1 LWIVKPEI
9 GYNPR
14 MKKAN
19 QKSKSTV
26 RHTRAI
32 QADRQKRPL
41 VDNLTAEIEALFHS
55 LVHPL
60 TLLQCDLFRQMG
72 LRERT
77 LTLPVMMALLL
88 SAVWRQIAA
97 VNELARLIRDEAVL
111 WEEPKQ
117 VSQQALSERFNTLPA
132 ILFLNILNL
141 LLPLMQQRWQERERP
156 LAPEIAWAQAR
167 FTTCLIADGST
178 LDALIRKVGLLR
190 DLESH
195 PLAGKMTA
203 LLHLGSQLPDKIWFD
218 AKATSHDQSFWEAI
232 LTHIQTGSLFLFDL
246 GYTNF
251 TRFRQ
256 LTEKGVTFIT
266 RAKSNLKYEVVQ
278 VLVKTPVFRD
288 TIVWIGTG
296 DERQQVRLVEVLYGN
311 IWRRFLT
318 NELDPEQ
325 LPARYLVA
333 LYYRRWTIER
343 AYATIKRLL
352 GLAYFWCGSQNA
364 VELQLWSTWIVYTVL
379 IDLCDEV
386 AGLLKLPFERI
397 SVEMVFRSIYYYTK
411 AVERGDVRPLPEYL
425 ADRSA
430 DLGIVKRKRKNDVS
444 VFDSWPLTIASNP

>member
-1 LWIVKPEI
+1 
-9 GYNPR
+9 
-14 MKKAN
+14 
-19 QKSKSTV
+19 
-26 RHTRAI
+26 
-32 QADRQKRPL
+32 
-41 VDNLTAEIEALFHS
+41 
-55 LVHPL
+55 
-60 TLLQCDLFRQMG
+60 MG

-97 VNELARLIRDEAVL
+97 VNELACLVRNEAIL
-111 WEEPKQ
+111 WADSKK

-132 ILFLNILNL
+132 ILFLNVLNQF
-141 LLPLMQQRWQERERP
+141 LPLMQQRWEKRVRP
-156 LAPEIAWAQAR
+156 LATEIAWAQAR
-167 FTTCLIADGST
+167 FATCLIVDGST

-190 DLESH
+190 DLENH

-218 AKATSHDQSFWEAI
+218 AQATKHDQSFWELI
-232 LTHIQTGSLFLFDL
+232 LAHIQTGSLLLFDL

-266 RAKSNLKYEVVQ
+266 RAKSNLKYDVAY

-288 TIVWIGTG
+288 TVVWIGAG
-296 DERQQVRLVEVLYGN
+296 DDRQQVRLVEVLYGTT
-311 IWRRFLT
+311 WRRFLT

-343 AYATIKRLL
+343 AYATVKRLL

-364 VELQLWSTWIVYTVL
+364 VELQLWSTWIVYAVL
-379 IDLCDEV
+379 MDLCDEV
-386 AGLLKLPFERI
+386 AGLLKLPLERI

-411 AVERGDVRPLPEYL
+411 AVERGDDRSLPAYL
-425 ADRSA
+425 ADRAA
-430 DLGIVKRKRKNDVS
+430 DLRIVKRKRKNQTS
-444 VFDSWPLTIASNP
+444 VFESWPLTIASNP

>member
-1 LWIVKPEI
+1 
-9 GYNPR
+9 
-14 MKKAN
+14 MKKTD

-41 VDNLTAEIEALFHS
+41 VDNLTAEVEALFHS
-55 LVHPL
+55 LVQPL

-97 VNELARLIRDEAVL
+97 VNELARLIRNEAVL
-111 WEEPKQ
+111 WEEPKR
-117 VSQQALSERFNTLPA
+117 VSQQALAERFNTLPA
-132 ILFLNILNL
+132 ILFLNVLNL

-156 LAPEIAWAQAR
+156 LPPEIAWAQAH
-167 FTTCLIADGST
+167 FTACLIVDGST
-178 LDALIRKVGLLR
+178 LDALIRKVGLLN

-203 LLHLGSQLPDKIWFD
+203 LLHLGSQLPNKIWFD
-218 AKATSHDQSFWEAI
+218 AKATNHDQSFWATI
-232 LTHIQTGSLFLFDL
+232 IAHLPAGSLLMFDL

-251 TRFRQ
+251 IRFRQ
-256 LTEKGVTFIT
+256 LTAKGVTFIT
-266 RAKSNLKYEVVQ
+266 RAKSNLKYEAAQ
-278 VLVKTPVFRD
+278 VLVKTPVLRD

-296 DERQQVRLVEVLYGN
+296 DDRQQVRLVEVLYGN
-311 IWRRFLT
+311 TWRRFLT

-386 AGLLKLPFERI
+386 AGLLRLPFERI

-411 AVERGDVRPLPEYL
+411 AVERGDVRSLPRYL
-425 ADRSA
+425 ADRSTY
-430 DLGIVKRKRKNDVS
+430 LGIVKRKRKNETS
-444 VFDSWPLTIASNP
+444 VFESWALTIASDP

>member
-1 LWIVKPEI
+1 
-9 GYNPR
+9 
-14 MKKAN
+14 MKKIN

-32 QADRQKRPL
+32 QVDRQKRPL
-41 VDNLTAEIEALFHS
+41 VDNLAAEVEALFHS

-97 VNELARLIRDEAVL
+97 VNELARLVRDEAVL
-111 WEEPKQ
+111 WEEPRK

-132 ILFLNILNL
+132 ILFLNVLNQ
-141 LLPLMQQRWQERERP
+141 LLPLMQQRWGKRERP
-156 LAPEIAWAQAR
+156 LPSETAWAQAR
-167 FTTCLIADGST
+167 FVACLIVDGST

-218 AKATSHDQSFWEAI
+218 PKATSHDQSFWEAI
-232 LTHIQTGSLFLFDL
+232 LAHIQTGSLLMFDL

-256 LTEKGVTFIT
+256 LTQKGITFIT

-278 VLVKTPVFRD
+278 SLVKTPVFRD
-288 TIVWIGTG
+288 TVVWIGTG
-296 DERQQVRLVEVLYGN
+296 DDRQQVRLVEVLYGN
-311 IWRRFLT
+311 SWRRFLT

-343 AYATIKRLL
+343 AYATSKRLL

-411 AVERGDVRPLPEYL
+411 AVQRGDDRPLPEYL

-430 DLGIVKRKRKNDVS
+430 DLGVVKRKRKNETS
-444 VFDSWPLTIASNP
+444 VFESWPLTIASNP

>member
-1 LWIVKPEI
+1 MTKTT
-9 GYNPR
+9 
-14 MKKAN
+14 
-19 QKSKSTV
+19 QKSRSTV

-41 VDNLTAEIEALFHS
+41 VDNLTDDVEALFRS

-60 TLLQCDLFRQMG
+60 TMMQCEVFRQMG

-97 VNELARLIRDEAVL
+97 VNELVRLIRDEAIL
-111 WEEPKQ
+111 WEEPKK
-117 VSQQALSERFNTLPA
+117 VSQQALAERFNTLPA
-132 ILFLNILNL
+132 ILFLNVLNQF
-141 LLPLMQQRWQERERP
+141 LPLMQQRWQKRERP
-156 LAPEIAWAQAR
+156 LPPEIAWAQAR

-203 LLHLGSQLPDKIWFD
+203 LLHLGSQLPDKIWFE
-218 AKATSHDQSFWEAI
+218 AKATRHDQSFWEAI
-232 LTHIQTGSLFLFDL
+232 LAHIQAGSLLLFDL

-251 TRFRQ
+251 TRFGQ
-256 LTEKGVTFIT
+256 LTQKGVTFIT
-266 RAKSNLKYEVVQ
+266 RAKSNLKYEGAQ

-288 TIVWIGTG
+288 TIVWIGAG
-296 DERQQVRLVEVLYGN
+296 DDRQQVRLIEVLYGN
-311 IWRRFLT
+311 TWRRFLT
-318 NELDPEQ
+318 NELNPEQ
-325 LPARYLVA
+325 LSARYLVA

-397 SVEMVFRSIYYYTK
+397 SVEMLFRSIYYYTK
-411 AVERGDVRPLPEYL
+411 AVERGDGRPLPEYL

-430 DLGIVKRKRKNDVS
+430 DLGIVKRKRKNEMS
-444 VFDSWPLTIASNP
+444 VFESWPLTIASNP

>member
-1 LWIVKPEI
+1 
-9 GYNPR
+9 
-14 MKKAN
+14 MKKTD

-41 VDNLTAEIEALFHS
+41 VDNLTAEVEALFHS
-55 LVHPL
+55 LVQPL

-97 VNELARLIRDEAVL
+97 VNELARLIRNEAVL
-111 WEEPKQ
+111 WEEPKR
-117 VSQQALSERFNTLPA
+117 VSQQALAERFNTLPA
-132 ILFLNILNL
+132 ILFLNVLNL

-156 LAPEIAWAQAR
+156 LPPEIAWAQAH
-167 FTTCLIADGST
+167 FTACLIVDGST
-178 LDALIRKVGLLR
+178 LDALIRKVGLLK

-203 LLHLGSQLPDKIWFD
+203 LLHLGSQLPNKIWFD
-218 AKATSHDQSFWEAI
+218 AKATNHDQSFWATI
-232 LTHIQTGSLFLFDL
+232 IAHLPAGSLLMFDL

-251 TRFRQ
+251 IRFRQ
-256 LTEKGVTFIT
+256 LTAKGVTFIT
-266 RAKSNLKYEVVQ
+266 RAKSNLKYEAAQ
-278 VLVKTPVFRD
+278 VLVKTPVLRD

-296 DERQQVRLVEVLYGN
+296 DDRQQVRLVEVLYGN
-311 IWRRFLT
+311 TWRRFLT

-386 AGLLKLPFERI
+386 AGLLRLPFERI

-411 AVERGDVRPLPEYL
+411 AVERGDVRSLPRYL
-425 ADRSA
+425 ADRSTN
-430 DLGIVKRKRKNDVS
+430 LGIVKRKRKNETS
-444 VFDSWPLTIASNP
+444 VFESWALTIASDP

>member
-1 LWIVKPEI
+1 
-9 GYNPR
+9 
-14 MKKAN
+14 
-19 QKSKSTV
+19 
-26 RHTRAI
+26 
-32 QADRQKRPL
+32 
-41 VDNLTAEIEALFHS
+41 
-55 LVHPL
+55 
-60 TLLQCDLFRQMG
+60 MG

-97 VNELARLIRDEAVL
+97 VNELVRLVRDEAVL
-111 WEEPKQ
+111 WEEPKK

-132 ILFLNILNL
+132 ILFLNVLNQ
-141 LLPLMQQRWQERERP
+141 LLPLMQQRWEKREQP
-156 LAPEIAWAQAR
+156 LPLEIAWAQAR
-167 FTTCLIADGST
+167 FTACQIVDGST
-178 LDALIRKVGLLR
+178 LDALVRKVGLLR
-190 DLESH
+190 DRESH

-218 AKATSHDQSFWEAI
+218 MKATSHDQSFWEAI
-232 LTHIQTGSLFLFDL
+232 VAHIQAGSLLLFDL

-251 TRFRQ
+251 PRFGQ
-256 LTEKGVTFIT
+256 LTQKGVTFIT
-266 RAKSNLKYEVVQ
+266 RAKRNLKYEVAQ
-278 VLVKTPVFRD
+278 VLVNTPVLRD
-288 TIVWIGTG
+288 TIVWIDSG
-296 DERQQVRLVEVLYGN
+296 DDRQQVRLVEVLYGN
-311 IWRRFLT
+311 TWRRFLT

-379 IDLCDEV
+379 VDLCDEV

-411 AVERGDVRPLPEYL
+411 AVERGDTRSLPEYL

-430 DLGIVKRKRKNDVS
+430 DLGVVKRKRKNETT
-444 VFDSWPLTIASNP
+444 VFESWPLTIASNP

>member
-1 LWIVKPEI
+1 
-9 GYNPR
+9 
-14 MKKAN
+14 MKKTN

-41 VDNLTAEIEALFHS
+41 VDNLTAEVEALFHS

-111 WEEPKQ
+111 WEDPKQ

-141 LLPLMQQRWQERERP
+141 LLPLMQQRWQERQRP
-156 LAPEIAWAQAR
+156 LPPEIAWAQAR
-167 FTTCLIADGST
+167 FTACLIVDGST
-178 LDALIRKVGLLR
+178 LDALVRKVGLLR

-203 LLHLGSQLPDKIWFD
+203 LLHLGSQLPDKIWFE

-232 LTHIQTGSLFLFDL
+232 LAHIQAGSLFLFDL

-266 RAKSNLKYEVVQ
+266 RAKSNLKYEVAQ

-296 DERQQVRLVEVLYGN
+296 DERQQMRLVEVLYGN
-311 IWRRFLT
+311 TWRRFLT

-397 SVEMVFRSIYYYTK
+397 SVEMVFRSTYYYTK
-411 AVERGDVRPLPEYL
+411 AVERGDTRSMPEYL
-425 ADRSA
+425 AARSTE
-430 DLGIVKRKRKNDVS
+430 LGIVKRRRKNETS
-444 VFDSWPLTIASNP
+444 VFESWPLTIASNP

>member
-1 LWIVKPEI
+1 
-9 GYNPR
+9 

-32 QADRQKRPL
+32 QVDRQKRPL

-72 LRERT
+72 LRQRT

-111 WEEPKQ
+111 WEDPKQ

-132 ILFLNILNL
+132 ILFLNVLNE
-141 LLPLMQQRWQERERP
+141 LLPLMQQRWKKRERP
-156 LAPEIAWAQAR
+156 LSPEIAWAEAR
-167 FTTCLIADGST
+167 FSACLIADGST

-190 DLESH
+190 DLENH

-203 LLHLGSQLPDKIWFD
+203 LLHLGSQLPGKIWFD
-218 AKATSHDQSFWEAI
+218 AKATKHDQHFWEAI
-232 LTHIQTGSLFLFDL
+232 IAHIQTGSLLLFDL
-246 GYTNF
+246 GYPNF

-256 LTEKGVTFIT
+256 LTDKKVTFIT
-266 RAKSNLKYEVVQ
+266 RAKSNLKFEVAIA
-278 VLVKTPVFRD
+278 LTNTSVFRD
-288 TIVWIGTG
+288 RIVWIGSG
-296 DERQQVRLVEVLYGN
+296 DDRQQVRLVEVLYGN
-311 IWRRFLT
+311 TWRRFLT

-325 LPARYLVA
+325 LSARYLVA

-397 SVEMVFRSIYYYTK
+397 SVEMVFRSTYYYTK
-411 AVERGDVRPLPEYL
+411 AVERGDTRSMSQYL
-425 ADRSA
+425 ADRA
-430 DLGIVKRKRKNDVS
+430 TDLGVVKRKRKNETS
-444 VFDSWPLTIASNP
+444 VFELWPLTIASNP

>member
-1 LWIVKPEI
+1 
-9 GYNPR
+9 

-32 QADRQKRPL
+32 QTDRQKRPL
-41 VDNLTAEIEALFHS
+41 VDNLTAEVEALFRQM
-55 LVHPL
+55 VHPL
-60 TLLQCDLFRQMG
+60 TLRQCDLFRQMG

-88 SAVWRQIAA
+88 SAVWRQIPS

-132 ILFLNILNL
+132 TLFLHVLNQ
-141 LLPLMQQRWQERERP
+141 LLPLMQQRWEQRARP
-156 LAPEIAWAQAR
+156 LPPEIAWAQEQ
-167 FTTCLIADGST
+167 FTACQIIDGST
-178 LDALIRKVGLLR
+178 LDALMRKVGLLR
-190 DLESH
+190 DQESH

-218 AKATSHDQSFWEAI
+218 AKATSHDQSFWEVI
-232 LTHIQTGSLFLFDL
+232 LAHIQAGSLLLFDL

-251 TRFRQ
+251 TCFGQ
-256 LTEKGVTFIT
+256 LTEKRVTFIT

-278 VLVKTPVFRD
+278 VLVQTPVFRD
-288 TIVWIGTG
+288 TIIWIGTG
-296 DERQQVRLVEVLYGN
+296 DDRQQVRLVEVLYGKS
-311 IWRRFLT
+311 WRRFLT
-318 NELDPEQ
+318 NELDPEL

-397 SVEMVFRSIYYYTK
+397 SVEMVFRSTYYYTK
-411 AVERGDVRPLPEYL
+411 AVERGDARSMPQYL
-425 ADRSA
+425 ADRST
-430 DLGIVKRKRKNDVS
+430 DLGVVKRRRKNESS
-444 VFDSWPLTIASNP
+444 VFESWPLTIASNP

>member
-1 LWIVKPEI
+1 
-9 GYNPR
+9 
-14 MKKAN
+14 MKKA
-19 QKSKSTV
+19 KSASKSTV

-41 VDNLTAEIEALFHS
+41 VDNLTADVEALFRS

-60 TLLQCDLFRQMG
+60 TLSQCHLFRQMG

-111 WEEPKQ
+111 WEEPRQ
-117 VSQQALSERFNTLPA
+117 VSQQALAERFNTLPA
-132 ILFLNILNL
+132 VLVLNVLNL
-141 LLPLMQQRWQERERP
+141 LLPLMQQRWQARARP
-156 LAPEIAWAQAR
+156 LPPEIAWAQAR
-167 FTTCLIADGST
+167 YTACLIVDGST

-190 DLESH
+190 DLASH

-218 AKATSHDQSFWEAI
+218 AKATSHDQSVWDAI
-232 LTHIQTGSLFLFDL
+232 LTHIQAGSLLLFDL

-251 TRFRQ
+251 ARFRQ

-266 RAKSNLKYEVVQ
+266 RAKSNLTYEVAQ
-278 VLVKTPVFRD
+278 VFVATPVFRD
-288 TIVWIGTG
+288 TLVWIGKG
-296 DERQQVRLVEVLYGN
+296 DDRQQVRLLEVLYGN
-311 IWRRFLT
+311 SWRRFLT

-343 AYATIKRLL
+343 AYSTIKRLL

-411 AVERGDVRPLPEYL
+411 AIERGDRRSLPEYL
-425 ADRSA
+425 ADRA
-430 DLGIVKRKRKNDVS
+430 NDLGIVKRKRKNKLS
-444 VFDSWPLTIASNP
+444 LFASWPLTIASNP

>member
-1 LWIVKPEI
+1 
-9 GYNPR
+9 
-14 MKKAN
+14 M
-19 QKSKSTV
+19 
-26 RHTRAI
+26 
-32 QADRQKRPL
+32 
-41 VDNLTAEIEALFHS
+41 FHS

-111 WEEPKQ
+111 WEDPKQ

-141 LLPLMQQRWQERERP
+141 LLPLMQQRWQERQRP
-156 LAPEIAWAQAR
+156 LPPEIAWAQAR
-167 FTTCLIADGST
+167 FTACLIVDGST
-178 LDALIRKVGLLR
+178 LDALVRKVGLLR

-203 LLHLGSQLPDKIWFD
+203 LLHLGSQLPDKIWFE

-232 LTHIQTGSLFLFDL
+232 LAHIQAGSLFLFDL

-266 RAKSNLKYEVVQ
+266 RAKSNLKYEVAQ

-296 DERQQVRLVEVLYGN
+296 DERQQMRLVEVLYGN
-311 IWRRFLT
+311 TWRRFLT

-397 SVEMVFRSIYYYTK
+397 SVEMVFRSTYYYAK
-411 AVERGDVRPLPEYL
+411 AVERGDTRSMPQYL
-425 ADRSA
+425 ADRSTE
-430 DLGIVKRKRKNDVS
+430 LGIVKRRRKNETS
-444 VFDSWPLTIASNP
+444 VFESWPLTIASNP

>member
-1 LWIVKPEI
+1 
-9 GYNPR
+9 
-14 MKKAN
+14 MKKTN
-19 QKSKSTV
+19 SNSKSTV

-41 VDNLTAEIEALFHS
+41 VDNLTAEVEELFHS

-60 TLLQCDLFRQMG
+60 TLSQCDLFQQMG

-97 VNELARLIRDEAVL
+97 VNVLARLVRDEAVL
-111 WEEPKQ
+111 WEEPKK
-117 VSQQALSERFNTLPA
+117 VTQQALSERFNTLPA
-132 ILFLNILNL
+132 ILFLNVLNQ
-141 LLPLMQQRWQERERP
+141 LLPLMQQRWEQRERP
-156 LAPEIAWAQAR
+156 LPPEIAWAQAR
-167 FTTCLIADGST
+167 FTACLIVDGST

-190 DLESH
+190 DLGSH

-203 LLHLGSQLPDKIWFD
+203 LLHLGSELPDKIWFE
-218 AKATSHDQSFWEAI
+218 AKAASHDQGFWEAI
-232 LTHIQTGSLFLFDL
+232 LAHIQTGSLLMFDL

-266 RAKSNLKYEVVQ
+266 RAKRNLNYEVTQ

-288 TIVWIGTG
+288 TVVWIGTG
-296 DERQQVRLVEVLYGN
+296 NDRQQVRLVEVLYGN
-311 IWRRFLT
+311 TWRCFLT

-325 LPARYLVA
+325 LPARHLVA

-379 IDLCDEV
+379 IDLCDEI

-425 ADRSA
+425 ADRSTN
-430 DLGIVKRKRKNDVS
+430 LGIVKRKRKNETS
-444 VFDSWPLTIASNP
+444 VFDLWPLTIASIS

>member
-1 LWIVKPEI
+1 
-9 GYNPR
+9 

-19 QKSKSTV
+19 SKSKSTV

-32 QADRQKRPL
+32 QAARQKRPL
-41 VDNLTAEIEALFHS
+41 IDNLTAEVEALFHS

-60 TLLQCDLFRQMG
+60 TLSQCDLFRQMG

-97 VNELARLIRDEAVL
+97 VSELARLIRDEAVL
-111 WEEPKQ
+111 WEDPKK
-117 VSQQALSERFNTLPA
+117 VTQQALSERFNTLPA
-132 ILFLNILNL
+132 ILFLNVLNL

-156 LAPEIAWAQAR
+156 LPPEVAWAQAR
-167 FTTCLIADGST
+167 FTACLIVDGST

-190 DLESH
+190 DLPSH

-203 LLHLGSQLPDKIWFD
+203 LLHLGSQLPDKVWFD
-218 AKATSHDQSFWEAI
+218 MKATSHDQSFWEAI
-232 LTHIQTGSLFLFDL
+232 LAHIQAGSLLLFDL

-251 TRFRQ
+251 TCFRQ

-266 RAKSNLKYEVVQ
+266 RARSNLKVEVAQ
-278 VLVKTPVFRD
+278 VLVKTSVFRD

-296 DERQQVRLVEVLYGN
+296 DERQQVRLVEVLYGDS
-311 IWRRFLT
+311 WRRFLT
-318 NELDPEQ
+318 NELVPEQ

-364 VELQLWSTWIVYTVL
+364 LELQLWSTWIVYTVL
-379 IDLCDEV
+379 VDLCDEV
-386 AGLLKLPFERI
+386 AALLTLPFGRI
-397 SVEMVFRSIYYYTK
+397 SVEMVFRSTYYYTK
-411 AVERGDVRPLPEYL
+411 AVERGDTRSLPEYL

-430 DLGIVKRKRKNDVS
+430 DLGIVKRKRKNETS
-444 VFDSWPLTIASNP
+444 VFESWPLTIASNP

>member
-1 LWIVKPEI
+1 
-9 GYNPR
+9 
-14 MKKAN
+14 MKKTD

-41 VDNLTAEIEALFHS
+41 VDNLTAEVEALFHS
-55 LVHPL
+55 LVQPL

-97 VNELARLIRDEAVL
+97 VNELARLIRNEAVL
-111 WEEPKQ
+111 WEEPKR
-117 VSQQALSERFNTLPA
+117 VSQQALAERFNTLPA
-132 ILFLNILNL
+132 ILFLNVLNL

-156 LAPEIAWAQAR
+156 LPPEIAWAQAH
-167 FTTCLIADGST
+167 FTACLIVDGST
-178 LDALIRKVGLLR
+178 LDALIRKVGLLK

-203 LLHLGSQLPDKIWFD
+203 LLHLGSQLPNKIWFD
-218 AKATSHDQSFWEAI
+218 AKATNHDQSFWATI
-232 LTHIQTGSLFLFDL
+232 IAHLPAGSLLMFDL

-251 TRFRQ
+251 IRFRQ
-256 LTEKGVTFIT
+256 LTAKGVTFIT
-266 RAKSNLKYEVVQ
+266 RAKSNLKYEAAQ
-278 VLVKTPVFRD
+278 VLVKTPVLRD

-296 DERQQVRLVEVLYGN
+296 DDRQQVRLVEVLYGN
-311 IWRRFLT
+311 TWRRFLT

-379 IDLCDEV
+379 IDLCDAV
-386 AGLLKLPFERI
+386 AGLLRLPFERI

-411 AVERGDVRPLPEYL
+411 AVERGDVRSLPRYL
-425 ADRSA
+425 ADRSTN
-430 DLGIVKRKRKNDVS
+430 LGIVKRKRKNETS
-444 VFDSWPLTIASNP
+444 VFESWALTIASDP

>member
-1 LWIVKPEI
+1 
-9 GYNPR
+9 
-14 MKKAN
+14 
-19 QKSKSTV
+19 
-26 RHTRAI
+26 
-32 QADRQKRPL
+32 
-41 VDNLTAEIEALFHS
+41 
-55 LVHPL
+55 
-60 TLLQCDLFRQMG
+60 
-72 LRERT
+72 
-77 LTLPVMMALLL
+77 
-88 SAVWRQIAA
+88 
-97 VNELARLIRDEAVL
+97 VL
-111 WEEPKQ
+111 WEDPKQ

-141 LLPLMQQRWQERERP
+141 LLPLMQQRWQERQRP
-156 LAPEIAWAQAR
+156 LPPEIAWAQAR
-167 FTTCLIADGST
+167 FTACLIVDGST
-178 LDALIRKVGLLR
+178 LDALVRKVGLLR

-203 LLHLGSQLPDKIWFD
+203 LLHLGSQLPDKIWFE

-232 LTHIQTGSLFLFDL
+232 LAHIQAGSLFLFDL

-266 RAKSNLKYEVVQ
+266 RAKSNLKYEVAQ

-296 DERQQVRLVEVLYGN
+296 DERQQMRLVEVLYGN
-311 IWRRFLT
+311 TWRRFLT

-397 SVEMVFRSIYYYTK
+397 SVEMVFRSTYYYAK
-411 AVERGDVRPLPEYL
+411 AVERGDTRSMPQYL
-425 ADRSA
+425 ADRSTE
-430 DLGIVKRKRKNDVS
+430 LGIVKRRRKNETS
-444 VFDSWPLTIASNP
+444 VFESWPLTIASNP

>member
-1 LWIVKPEI
+1 
-9 GYNPR
+9 
-14 MKKAN
+14 MKKTE

-41 VDNLTAEIEALFHS
+41 VDNLTDDVEALFRS

-60 TLLQCDLFRQMG
+60 TLSQCDLFRLMG

-97 VNELARLIRDEAVL
+97 VNELARLTRDEAVL
-111 WEEPKQ
+111 WEAPQK

-132 ILFLNILNL
+132 ILFLSVLNQ
-141 LLPLMQQRWQERERP
+141 LLPLMQQRWQKRQRP
-156 LAPEIAWAQAR
+156 LPPEIAWAQAR
-167 FTTCLIADGST
+167 FSACLIVDGST
-178 LDALIRKVGLLR
+178 LDALIRKVGLLK
-190 DLESH
+190 DFENH

-203 LLHLGSQLPDKIWFD
+203 LLHLGSQLPDNIWFD
-218 AKATSHDQSFWEAI
+218 AKATKHDQGFWKAI
-232 LTHIQTGSLFLFDL
+232 IAHIQTGSLLLFDL

-251 TRFRQ
+251 TYFRQ

-266 RAKSNLKYEVVQ
+266 RAKSNLKFEVVA
-278 VLVKTPVFRD
+278 VLTNTSVFRD
-288 TIVWIGTG
+288 TIIWIGSE
-296 DERQQVRLVEVLYGN
+296 DDRQQVRLVEVLYGN
-311 IWRRFLT
+311 TWRRFLT
-318 NELDPEQ
+318 NELNPEQ

-379 IDLCDEV
+379 VDLCDEV

-397 SVEMVFRSIYYYTK
+397 SVEMVFRSTYYYTK
-411 AVERGDVRPLPEYL
+411 AVERGDTRSMPEYL
-425 ADRSA
+425 ANRST
-430 DLGIVKRKRKNDVS
+430 DLGIVKRKRKNETS
-444 VFDSWPLTIASNP
+444 VFESWPLTIASNS

>member
-1 LWIVKPEI
+1 
-9 GYNPR
+9 
-14 MKKAN
+14 M
-19 QKSKSTV
+19 
-26 RHTRAI
+26 
-32 QADRQKRPL
+32 
-41 VDNLTAEIEALFHS
+41 
-55 LVHPL
+55 VHPL

-72 LRERT
+72 LRQRT

-97 VNELARLIRDEAVL
+97 VNELVRLIRDEAVL
-111 WEEPKQ
+111 WEDPKP
-117 VSQQALSERFNTLPA
+117 VSQQALAERFNTLPA
-132 ILFLNILNL
+132 LLFLNVLNQ
-141 LLPLMQQRWQERERP
+141 LLPLMQQRWEKRERP

-167 FTTCLIADGST
+167 FTACLIADGST
-178 LDALIRKVGLLR
+178 LDVLVRKVGLLR

-218 AKATSHDQSFWEAI
+218 TKATSHDQSFWEAI
-232 LTHIQTGSLFLFDL
+232 LAHIQAGSLLLFDL

-251 TRFRQ
+251 TRFCQ

-266 RAKSNLKYEVVQ
+266 RAKSNLKYEVAQ
-278 VLVKTPVFRD
+278 VLVKTPVLRD
-288 TIVWIGTG
+288 TVVWIGTG
-296 DERQQVRLVEVLYGN
+296 DDRQQVRLVEVLYGN
-311 IWRRFLT
+311 TWRRFLT

-425 ADRSA
+425 ANRSA
-430 DLGIVKRKRKNDVS
+430 DLGIVKRKRKNEIS
-444 VFDSWPLTIASNP
+444 MFESWPLTNASNP

>member
-1 LWIVKPEI
+1 
-9 GYNPR
+9 
-14 MKKAN
+14 MKKTN
-19 QKSKSTV
+19 QKPKSTV

-41 VDNLTAEIEALFHS
+41 VDNLTAEVEALFRNM
-55 LVHPL
+55 VHPL

-72 LRERT
+72 LREHT

-97 VNELARLIRDEAVL
+97 VNELVRLVRDEAIL
-111 WEEPKQ
+111 WEEPKK

-132 ILFLNILNL
+132 ILLRNVLNQ
-141 LLPLMQQRWQERERP
+141 LLPLMQQRWEKRERALP
-156 LAPEIAWAQAR
+156 PEVAWAQTR
-167 FTTCLIADGST
+167 FTACQIVDGST
-178 LDALIRKVGLLR
+178 LDALVGKVGLLR

-218 AKATSHDQSFWEAI
+218 AKATSHDQNFWETI
-232 LTHIQTGSLFLFDL
+232 LAHAQSGSLLLFDL

-251 TRFRQ
+251 SRFRQ
-256 LTEKGVTFIT
+256 LREKSVTFIT
-266 RAKSNLKYEVVQ
+266 RAKSNLKYEMAH
-278 VLVKTPVFRD
+278 VLVETAVFRD
-288 TIVWIGTG
+288 TIVWIGSG
-296 DERQQVRLVEVLYGN
+296 DDRQQVRLVEVLYGN
-311 IWRRFLT
+311 SWRRFLT

-379 IDLCDEV
+379 MDLCDEV

-411 AVERGDVRPLPEYL
+411 AVERGDGRSLPQYL

-430 DLGIVKRKRKNDVS
+430 DLGIVKRKRKNKTS
-444 VFDSWPLTIASNP
+444 VFESWPLTLASNP

>member
-1 LWIVKPEI
+1 
-9 GYNPR
+9 

-32 QADRQKRPL
+32 QVDRQKRPL

-72 LRERT
+72 LRQRT

-111 WEEPKQ
+111 WEDPKQ

-132 ILFLNILNL
+132 ILFLNVLNE
-141 LLPLMQQRWQERERP
+141 LLPLMQQRWKKRERP
-156 LAPEIAWAQAR
+156 LSPEIAWAEAR
-167 FTTCLIADGST
+167 FSACLIADGST

-190 DLESH
+190 DLENH

-203 LLHLGSQLPDKIWFD
+203 LLHLGSQLPGKIWFD
-218 AKATSHDQSFWEAI
+218 AKATKHDQHFWEAI
-232 LTHIQTGSLFLFDL
+232 IAHIQTGSLLLFDL

-256 LTEKGVTFIT
+256 LTEKKVTFIT
-266 RAKSNLKYEVVQ
+266 RAKSNLKFEVAIA
-278 VLVKTPVFRD
+278 LTNTSVFRD
-288 TIVWIGTG
+288 RIVWIGSG
-296 DERQQVRLVEVLYGN
+296 DDRQQVRLVEVLYGN
-311 IWRRFLT
+311 TWRRFLT

-325 LPARYLVA
+325 LSARYLVA

-397 SVEMVFRSIYYYTK
+397 SVEMVFRSTYYYTK
-411 AVERGDVRPLPEYL
+411 AVERGDTRSMSQYL
-425 ADRSA
+425 ADRA
-430 DLGIVKRKRKNDVS
+430 TDLGVVKRKRKNETS
-444 VFDSWPLTIASNP
+444 VFELWPLTIASNP

>member
-1 LWIVKPEI
+1 
-9 GYNPR
+9 
-14 MKKAN
+14 M
-19 QKSKSTV
+19 
-26 RHTRAI
+26 
-32 QADRQKRPL
+32 
-41 VDNLTAEIEALFHS
+41 
-55 LVHPL
+55 VHPL

-97 VNELARLIRDEAVL
+97 VNELVRLIRDEALL
-111 WEEPKQ
+111 WEEPQK

-132 ILFLNILNL
+132 LLFLNVLNQ
-141 LLPLMQQRWQERERP
+141 LLPLMQQRWEKRVRP
-156 LAPEIAWAQAR
+156 LPPEIAWAQAR
-167 FTTCLIADGST
+167 YAACLIVDGST

-203 LLHLGSQLPDKIWFD
+203 LLHLGSQLPDNIWFD
-218 AKATSHDQSFWEAI
+218 TKATKHDQSFWEAI
-232 LTHIQTGSLFLFDL
+232 LAHIQTRSLLLFDL

-251 TRFRQ
+251 TCFRQ
-256 LTEKGVTFIT
+256 LTQKGVTFIT
-266 RAKSNLKYEVVQ
+266 RAKSNLKYEVAQ

-288 TIVWIGTG
+288 TVVWIGAG
-296 DERQQVRLVEVLYGN
+296 DDRQQVRLVEVLYGN
-311 IWRRFLT
+311 TWRRFLT

-325 LPARYLVA
+325 LPARYLVT

-411 AVERGDVRPLPEYL
+411 AVERGDDRPLPGYL

-430 DLGIVKRKRKNDVS
+430 DLGVVKRKRKNETS
-444 VFDSWPLTIASNP
+444 VFESWPLTIASNP

>member
-1 LWIVKPEI
+1 
-9 GYNPR
+9 
-14 MKKAN
+14 MKKADN
-19 QKSKSTV
+19 KTKSTV

-41 VDNLTAEIEALFHS
+41 IDNLTAEVEALFHS

-60 TLLQCDLFRQMG
+60 TLSQCELFRQMG

-97 VNELARLIRDEAVL
+97 VSELARLIHDEAVL
-111 WEEPKQ
+111 WEAPQK

-132 ILFLNILNL
+132 SLFLNVLNL
-141 LLPLMQQRWQERERP
+141 LLPWMQQRWQGRERP
-156 LAPEIAWAQAR
+156 LPPEVAWAQER
-167 FTTCLIADGST
+167 FTACLIVDGST

-190 DLESH
+190 DRENH

-218 AKATSHDQSFWEAI
+218 TKASSHDQSFWDAI
-232 LTHIQTGSLFLFDL
+232 LTHIQAGSLLLFDL

-251 TRFRQ
+251 TCFSQ

-266 RAKSNLKYEVVQ
+266 RAKRNLKYEVAE
-278 VLVKTPVFRD
+278 VLVKTPVLRD
-288 TIVWIGTG
+288 TLVWIGAG
-296 DERQQVRLVEVLYGN
+296 EARQQVRLVEVLYGN
-311 IWRRFLT
+311 TWRRFLT

-343 AYATIKRLL
+343 AYATVKRLL

-386 AGLLKLPFERI
+386 AGLLRLPFERI
-397 SVEMVFRSIYYYTK
+397 SVEMVFRSIYYFTK
-411 AVERGDVRPLPEYL
+411 AIERGDGRTLPAYL
-425 ADRSA
+425 VDRSA
-430 DLGIVKRKRKNDVS
+430 DLGIVKRKRKNEAS
-444 VFDSWPLTIASNP
+444 VFESWPLTIASNP

>member
-1 LWIVKPEI
+1 
-9 GYNPR
+9 
-14 MKKAN
+14 MKKTN

-32 QADRQKRPL
+32 QVDRQKRPL
-41 VDNLTAEIEALFHS
+41 LDNLTEEVEALFRS

-77 LTLPVMMALLL
+77 LTLPMMMALFL
-88 SAVWRQIAA
+88 SAVWRQIPS
-97 VNELARLIRDEAVL
+97 VNELARLVRDEGVL
-111 WEEPKQ
+111 WEAPKK
-117 VSQQALSERFNTLPA
+117 VSQQALAERFNTLPA
-132 ILFLNILNL
+132 VLFLNVLNQ
-141 LLPLMQQRWQERERP
+141 LLPLMQDRWQKRERP
-156 LAPEIAWAQAR
+156 LPPEIAWAQTR
-167 FTTCLIADGST
+167 FTACLIADGST
-178 LDALIRKVGLLR
+178 LDALIRKIGLLR
-190 DLESH
+190 DLASH

-203 LLHLGSQLPDKIWFD
+203 LLHLGSQLPAKIWFN
-218 AKATSHDQSFWEAI
+218 AKATVHDQHFWDEIIAH
-232 LTHIQTGSLFLFDL
+232 LQVGSLLLFDL

-251 TRFRQ
+251 ACFRQ
-256 LTEKGVTFIT
+256 LTQKGVTFIT
-266 RAKSNLKYEVVQ
+266 RAKSNLKYEVAQ
-278 VLVKTPVFRD
+278 VLDRTPVFRD
-288 TIVWIGTG
+288 TIIWIGSG
-296 DERQQVRLVEVLYGN
+296 DDRQQVRLIEVLYGN
-311 IWRRFLT
+311 KWLRYLT

-343 AYATIKRLL
+343 AYATVKRLL

-411 AVERGDVRPLPEYL
+411 AVERGDARPLPEYL

-430 DLGIVKRKRKNDVS
+430 DLGIVKRKRKNQTS
-444 VFDSWPLTIASNP
+444 VFELWPLTIASNP

>member
-1 LWIVKPEI
+1 
-9 GYNPR
+9 
-14 MKKAN
+14 MKETT

-32 QADRQKRPL
+32 QVDRQKRPL
-41 VDNLTAEIEALFHS
+41 VDNLTEEVEALFHS

-77 LTLPVMMALLL
+77 LTLPIMMALLL
-88 SAVWRQIAA
+88 SAIWRQIPS
-97 VNELARLIRDEAVL
+97 VNELARLVRDEGAL

-117 VSQQALSERFNTLPA
+117 ATQQALSERFNTLPA
-132 ILFLNILNL
+132 ILFLNVLNQ
-141 LLPLMQQRWQERERP
+141 LLPIMQRRWQERGRP
-156 LAPEIAWAQAR
+156 LLPEIAWAQAH

-178 LDALIRKVGLLR
+178 LDALIRKVGLLH
-190 DLESH
+190 DLKNR

-203 LLHLGSQLPDKIWFD
+203 LLHLGSQLPGQIWFN
-218 AKATSHDQSFWEAI
+218 AKAPTHDQSFWDQI
-232 LTHIQTGSLFLFDL
+232 IDYVQTGSLLLFDL

-266 RAKSNLKYEVVQ
+266 RAKSNLKYDVAQ
-278 VLVKTPVFRD
+278 VLVHTPFFHD
-288 TIVWIGTG
+288 TIIWIGSG
-296 DERQQVRLVEVLYGN
+296 DDRQQVRLVEVLYGN
-311 IWRRFLT
+311 KWLRYLT
-318 NELDPEQ
+318 NELDPER

-386 AGLLKLPFERI
+386 AGLLRLPLERI
-397 SVEMVFRSIYYYTK
+397 SIEMVFRSIYYYVK
-411 AVERGDVRPLPEYL
+411 AVERGDTRSLPVYL
-425 ADRSA
+425 ADRSD
-430 DLGIVKRKRKNDVS
+430 DLSIVKRKRKNQTN
-444 VFDSWPLTIASNP
+444 VFESWPLTIASGP